1 MPAKNPKPRNRR
13 YGGKRK
19 PSLSEVE
26 GVLSERFTAAN
37 PLRIARLA
45 RNLSQEDLS
54 RLSGIT
60 RVTITR
66 IEIGRSAGRPDTFR
80 ALEAALG
87 VPSGV
92 LEKQFRRWRDEF
104 NPIDFMSANARAWL
118 ALPPEGVP
126 AKFASWVNWRQ
137 NVAGSTGYMARL
149 LQISE
154 EVVREFEA
162 GHSPRGQMPRAL
174 IVGLSQRFGLSAEY
188 IRELILLPVRS
199 QKPPPFIPKD
209 KRPPLNPPGDY
220 PWLR

>member
-1 MPAKNPKPRNRR
+1 MPAKKPKPRNRR

-19 PSLSEVE
+19 PKLTEEE

-37 PLRIARLA
+37 PLRVTRMA

-54 RLSGIT
+54 ALSGIT

-66 IEIGRSAGRPDTFR
+66 IEIGRSAGKPDTFR
-80 ALEAALG
+80 ALESALQVAPG
-87 VPSGV
+87 A
-92 LEKQFRRWRDEF
+92 LEEQVRRWRDEF
-104 NPIDFMSANARAWL
+104 NPLDFMSANARAWL
-118 ALPPEGVP
+118 ALPAEGVP
-126 AKFASWVNWRQ
+126 VKFVSWVNWRQ
-137 NVAGSTGYMARL
+137 NVAGSTGFLARL

-154 EVVREFEA
+154 EVIREFEA

-199 QKPPPFIPKD
+199 HKPAPFLPKGAKNPPVT
-209 KRPPLNPPGDY
+209 PGDY